1 MGKLSFRGGSM
12 APCSSPAANGNSD
25 SVVVNLLC
33 FSYSDDDLLA
43 LRNYL
48 YFVLLLLLFKVYF
61 Y

>member
-1 MGKLSFRGGSM
+1 M